1 MRHWIGSLAV
11 VALTLLPPVAAHAQ
25 DRAVDKVQAALDRWL
40 AARAPVEKVTGVAAY
55 VSFGTPGPTIEAF
68 AGKVG
73 RNAGD
78 APVGQDTLF
87 QMGSTTKSFAAA
99 ILLQL
104 ESEGR
109 LTLDDTLGRWLP
121 EYPAWKDVSL
131 RRLLNMTSGLPNYSE
146 TEAMS
151 RAWIETPQRI
161 LSAAE
166 LVALA
171 YPAPSN
177 ALPPNSGYFYSNT
190 NYILA
195 GMVAAKAAGKPY
207 RDQVHERL
215 LQPLGLHSMFYE
227 DRVYPPAVTARLAHG
242 WFENPG
248 CAEYQPKCTVS
259 WNQRLVGRDV
269 RELSLGWGQAAGGGI
284 ANARDLSRWQRAVFE
299 GRVVPPK
306 QQAEWLA
313 LVSTRT
319 GQPIADVSADNPGG
333 FALGLARGKRGDQPA
348 QWFYEGM
355 TLGYRSLYVWF
366 EAEKLMITVQTN
378 SQPADGEGKLADAV
392 SAIHEAVRR

>member
-1 MRHWIGSLAV
+1 VATLGLLTPLA
-11 VALTLLPPVAAHAQ
+11 AAQAQ
-25 DRAVDKVQAALDRWL
+25 ERMVDKVQAALDKWL

-55 VSFGTPGPTIEAF
+55 VSFGSPGPAIEAF

-73 RNAGD
+73 RDAGD
-78 APVGQDTLF
+78 APVGPDTLF

-104 ESEGR
+104 EAEGK
-109 LTLDDTLGRWLP
+109 LSLDDTLGRWLP
-121 EYPAWKDVSL
+121 EYPAWQAVSL

-151 RAWIETPQRI
+151 RSWIDTPKRVWT
-161 LSAAE
+161 AAE
-166 LVALA
+166 LLALA
-171 YPAPSN
+171 YPTPGK

-195 GMVAAKAAGKPY
+195 GLVAAKAGGKPY
-207 RDQVHERL
+207 RDLVHERL

-227 DRVYPPAVTARLAHG
+227 EGVYPPAVMARLAHG
-242 WFENPG
+242 WFANPA

-259 WNQRLVGRDV
+259 WNQPLIGRDV
-269 RELSLGWGQAAGGGI
+269 RETSISWTQAAGGGL
-284 ANARDLSRWQRAVFE
+284 ANARDLTRWQRAVFE

-313 LVSTRT
+313 LVSMRT
-319 GQPIADVSADNPGG
+319 GQPIADVSADDPGG
-333 FALGLARGKRGDQPA
+333 FALGLARARHGNQPA

-366 EAEKLMITVQTN
+366 DTEKLMITLQTN
-378 SQPADGEGKLADAV
+378 SQPADGEGKLSEAV
-392 SAIHEAVRR
+392 AAIHEAVRK